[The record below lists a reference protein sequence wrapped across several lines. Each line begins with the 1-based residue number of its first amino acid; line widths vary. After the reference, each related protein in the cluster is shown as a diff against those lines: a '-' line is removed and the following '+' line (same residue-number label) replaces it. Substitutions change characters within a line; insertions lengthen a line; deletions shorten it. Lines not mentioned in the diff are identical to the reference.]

1 MQVNALWCPPEGT
14 AENNAEELKQYELTE
29 LLDSLE
35 LYLGVGLEIAQTN

>member
-1 MQVNALWCPPEGT
+1 MQVNSLWCPPEGT
-14 AENNAEELKQYELTE
+14 AENNAELKQYELTK

>member
-1 MQVNALWCPPEGT
+1 MQVNSLWCPPEAT
-14 AENNAEELKQYELTE
+14 TENNAELKQYELTE